1 MFLKKQTKR
10 SPKKGCCPL
19 LKVFNVLKGDE
30 IVSQSFS
37 DSQDRLE
44 AQEKSILSDCYS
56 TSSPNTSL
64 NVIKNYFQL
73 IL

>member
-1 MFLKKQTKR
+1 MCLKKKTKR

-30 IVSQSFS
+30 IISQSFS

-44 AQEKSILSDCYS
+44 VREKSILRDCYS
-56 TSSPNTSL
+56 TSSPNAS
-64 NVIKNYFQL
+64 
-73 IL
+73 